1 MSENTNLKDIERK
14 IFSSTFQD
22 GTLDILIGSVILMFA
37 IAPLLS
43 NRLGDFWSSAI
54 FLPFWGMI
62 YMVIYLIRKY
72 WIIPRIG
79 KVVFSRSRKLKLT
92 KLNLALFLVL
102 LGGFL
107 VGIFF
112 SYNPASS
119 GWIIMFMF
127 GLNVL
132 LISSLAGYFLD
143 LPRIYVY
150 GFLVALA
157 PIIGEWL
164 YLKFKFAHHGFPI
177 VFGIIA
183 GTILITGFVYLL
195 RVLSLPPASLIGV
208 NNDKTEAGE

>member
-62 YMVIYLIRKY
+62 YMVIYLI
-72 WIIPRIG
+72 
-79 KVVFSRSRKLKLT
+79 
-92 KLNLALFLVL
+92 LVL